1 MALILQK
8 GIPVRDKVRK
18 YLKYLGYQ
26 KRTAA
31 GGGGNLEKY
40 E

>member
-18 YLKYLGYQ
+18 YLGYQ
-26 KRTAA
+26 KGRQQAV
-31 GGGGNLEKY
+31 E
-40 E
+40 EI

>member
-26 KRTAA
+26 KGRQQAV
-31 GGGGNLEKY
+31 E
-40 E
+40 EI